1 MAKITDEMKNTASKA
16 KGFALATA
24 TKDGDPHVIP
34 VGFGK
39 VMSDDEVLLVNVF
52 MKRTLENIAANP
64 KVAVSVWDYDGLKGY
79 EFKGI
84 ARIETS
90 GNAFEDSV
98 RMVKSVL
105 PQFDAK
111 AAVVVKVDSI
121 YDVTPGPEAGK
132 LVG

>member
-1 MAKITDEMKNTASKA
+1 MAKITDEMKDIASRT

-39 VMSDDEVLLVNVF
+39 VLSDDEVLLVDVF
-52 MKRTLENIAANP
+52 MKKTLDNIKANP
-64 KVAVSVWDYDGLKGY
+64 KVAVSVWDYDALKGY

-98 RMVKSVL
+98 KMVKSVF

-121 YDVTPGPEAGK
+121 YDVTPGPQAGK